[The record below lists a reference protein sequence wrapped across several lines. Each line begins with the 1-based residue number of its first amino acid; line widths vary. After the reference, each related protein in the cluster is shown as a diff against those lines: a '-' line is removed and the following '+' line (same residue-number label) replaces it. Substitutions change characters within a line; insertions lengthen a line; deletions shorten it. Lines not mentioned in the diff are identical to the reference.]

1 MDRFYK
7 LFDLEKDYYCYLSMY
22 GYLFEILIIT
32 MIQQFIQIFA
42 KAV

>member
-7 LFDLEKDYYCYLSMY
+7 LFDLEKDCYLSMY